1 MVVGGFKVVP
11 LDPHFTFSGH
21 SHTRLELSNR
31 RPKKEI
37 ISHFRMIIYIYDAD
51 LVWQMQLMIIQV

>member
-31 RPKKEI
+31 RPKIVIK
-37 ISHFRMIIYIYDAD
+37 SHFRVIIYIFNTD
-51 LVWQMQLMIIQV
+51 LVWQMQLIIVQG